1 MYHLSLP
8 SDQLDPYAQEIILT
22 LSSVNTNSASVWLKR
37 YVDFVKPTLSAA
49 ILRDAYVQALVGQ
62 DFARA
67 WEWVRNWEFE
77 NDLESQRAER
87 SGFEE
92 QNLDLEDGTEQ
103 GAQAARLSRI
113 TGERERL
120 LVVILDKMMKRKCAI
135 ETGRHLITHEPSL
148 QPAPCEKPSNP

>member
-49 ILRDAYVQALVGQ
+49 ILRDAYVEALVEQ

-92 QNLDLEDGTEQ
+92 QNLDLEDGTGQ

-120 LVVILDKMMKRKCAI
+120 LVVILDKMMKRKCAT
-135 ETGRHLITHEPSL
+135 ETGRHLITHDPSL
-148 QPAPCEKPSNP
+148 

>member
-8 SDQLDPYAQEIILT
+8 SDQLDPYAQEIVLT
-22 LSSVNTNSASVWLKR
+22 LSSVNTNVASVWLKR

-49 ILRDAYVQALVGQ
+49 ILRDAYVEALVEQ

-120 LVVILDKMMKRKCAI
+120 LVVILDKMMKRKCAT
-135 ETGRHLITHEPSL
+135 ETGRHLITHDPSL
-148 QPAPCEKPSNP
+148 

>member
-8 SDQLDPYAQEIILT
+8 SDQLDPYAQEIVLT
-22 LSSVNTNSASVWLKR
+22 LSSVNTNVASVWLKR

-49 ILRDAYVQALVGQ
+49 ILRDAYVEALVEQ

-92 QNLDLEDGTEQ
+92 QNLDLEDGTGQ

-120 LVVILDKMMKRKCAI
+120 LVVILDKMMKRKCAT
-135 ETGRHLITHEPSL
+135 ETGRHLITHDPSL
-148 QPAPCEKPSNP
+148 

>member
-37 YVDFVKPTLSAA
+37 YVDFVKPTLSST
-49 ILRDAYVQALVGQ
+49 ILRDAYVQALVEQ

-92 QNLDLEDGTEQ
+92 QPLDLEDGTEQ
-103 GAQAARLSRI
+103 GAEAARLSRI

-120 LVVILDKMMKRKCAI
+120 LVVILDKMMKRKYAT
-135 ETGRHLITHEPSL
+135 ETGRHLISHEPSL
-148 QPAPCEKPSNP
+148 QPVPCEKPSNP

>member
-22 LSSVNTNSASVWLKR
+22 LSSENTNSASVWLKR

-49 ILRDAYVQALVGQ
+49 ILRDAYVQALVEQ

-92 QNLDLEDGTEQ
+92 QPLDLEDVTEQ
-103 GAQAARLSRI
+103 GAEAARLSRI

-120 LVVILDKMMKRKCAI
+120 LVVILDKMMKRKCAT
-135 ETGRHLITHEPSL
+135 ETGRHMITHDPSL
-148 QPAPCEKPSNP
+148 

>member
-22 LSSVNTNSASVWLKR
+22 LSSVNANLASVWLKR

-49 ILRDAYVQALVGQ
+49 ILRDAYVEALVEQ

-103 GAQAARLSRI
+103 GAETARLSRI

-120 LVVILDKMMKRKCAI
+120 LVVILDKMMKRKCAT
-135 ETGRHLITHEPSL
+135 ETGRHLITHDPTL
-148 QPAPCEKPSNP
+148 